1 MGLDAQHGQLVNF
14 SPRNRFLDLVGCEH
28 PIIQAPMANGGGVEL
43 CVAAINGG
51 ALGSLPCGMLSHT
64 QIREQAGEVRN
75 RASGPINL
83 NFLCHRMPVEAND
96 SAWRALLQ
104 PYYDEM
110 GIEPA
115 GPGPMRLPFDEAA
128 CAAVEELK
136 PEIVSFHYGLPP
148 DPLLDRVK
156 ATGAVI
162 MSSATTAAEA
172 RWLDERG
179 IDAIIAQGFEAGGH
193 SGRFLGSNPAEAL
206 GLFSLLPQIVDA
218 VAVPVIAAGGIADG
232 RGIAA
237 ALALGASAVQI
248 GTAYLLTP
256 ESLIPQPSKELLAS
270 RATLMTN
277 LYSGGLARAA
287 RGRLIDE
294 LGPIRDEA
302 PPFPL
307 ATSALLPLWRAA
319 QERGDWDFLLPL
331 AGQSAGLA
339 RPMPATE
346 LTIKLATEARS
357 IIGSTADA

>member
-1 MGLDAQHGQLVNF
+1 
-14 SPRNRFLDLVGCEH
+14 
-28 PIIQAPMANGGGVEL
+28 MANGGGVEL
-43 CVAAINGG
+43 CVAAISGG

-64 QIREQAGEVRN
+64 QIREQAGEVRR

-83 NFLCHRMPVEAND
+83 NFLCHHMPAGADD

-115 GPGPMRLPFDEAA
+115 GSGTMRLPFDEAA

-136 PEIVSFHYGLPP
+136 PEVVSFHYGLPP

-162 MSSATTAAEA
+162 LSSATTAAEA

-237 ALALGASAVQI
+237 AFALGASAVQI

-256 ESLIPQPSKELLAS
+256 ESLIPQPFKELLAS
-270 RATLMTN
+270 RPTLMTN

-302 PPFPL
+302 PAFPL
-307 ATSALLPLWRAA
+307 ATSALQPLWRAA